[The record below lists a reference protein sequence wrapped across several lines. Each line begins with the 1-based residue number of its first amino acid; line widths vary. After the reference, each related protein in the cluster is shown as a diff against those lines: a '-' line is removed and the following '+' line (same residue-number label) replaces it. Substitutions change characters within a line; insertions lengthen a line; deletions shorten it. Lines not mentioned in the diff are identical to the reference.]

1 LTGAEDGFGSRLG
14 RILYD
19 LDAPGV
25 SLNGAWPL
33 EKQLDRLIEQDPGQA
48 VRFVSLASE
57 DVPYAAAGF
66 AATIALVLA
75 RLLENEPATQA
86 MFLNNAA
93 NFLSTLGRREDAL
106 AAATEAVG
114 LYRDLARARPEAFT
128 PDLATS
134 LSNLANGLSELG
146 RREDALAA
154 ATEAVTIRRDLA
166 RARPEAFTPDL
177 TMSVNNLANRL
188 SEPGRREDA
197 LAAATEAVTIR
208 RDLARARPEA
218 FTPNLGISLNN
229 LARILFALGRREEAV
244 AAAQEAAALR
254 GKK

>member
-1 LTGAEDGFGSRLG
+1 MTGAEDGFGSRLG

-106 AAATEAVG
+106 AAATEAV
-114 LYRDLARARPEAFT
+114 
-128 PDLATS
+128 
-134 LSNLANGLSELG
+134 
-146 RREDALAA
+146 
-154 ATEAVTIRRDLA
+154 
-166 RARPEAFTPDL
+166 
-177 TMSVNNLANRL
+177 
-188 SEPGRREDA
+188 
-197 LAAATEAVTIR
+197 TIR